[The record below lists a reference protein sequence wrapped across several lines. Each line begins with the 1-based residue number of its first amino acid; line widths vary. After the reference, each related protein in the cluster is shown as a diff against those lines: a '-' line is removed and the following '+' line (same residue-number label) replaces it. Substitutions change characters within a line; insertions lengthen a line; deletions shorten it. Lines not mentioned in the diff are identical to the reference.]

1 MDMDNILFSAGR
13 LEHNYPVSNL
23 NRGNFKHG
31 YNYIIRQTQEN
42 KSEMSSKTK
51 KPKPYFSTEAPKTEK
66 EETDDIY
73 DSEQREQMLEDDE
86 ITPAEEGFMLGREEE
101 PSKKETRKKSVGHVD
116 SIADELAKEDAE
128 DS

>member
-1 MDMDNILFSAGR
+1 
-13 LEHNYPVSNL
+13 
-23 NRGNFKHG
+23 
-31 YNYIIRQTQEN
+31 
-42 KSEMSSKTK
+42 MSKKTK
-51 KPKPYFSTEAPKTEK
+51 KPKPYLSTEPQESEK

-86 ITPAEEGFMLGREEE
+86 ITPAEEGFMLGREEA
-101 PSKKETRKKSVGHVD
+101 PGKKETQKKSIGHDD